1 MSTDFS
7 FALYWAAALTCVVAQ
22 GLVIRSLLLGRTPGA
37 RRTAW
42 ARAREVAWVLLPAV
56 MLAAVLVSTW
66 RAVRDAPN
74 DHGPAAVSGVLAGQG
89 GAA

>member
-1 MSTDFS
+1 MSTNLS
-7 FALYWAAALTCVVAQ
+7 FALYWLAALTCAIAQ
-22 GLVIRSLLLGRTPGA
+22 AMVIRSLLLGRTPGA

-66 RAVRDAPN
+66 RAVRAVPN
-74 DHGPAAVSGVLAGQG
+74 DHGPAAVSGVVAGRQS
-89 GAA
+89 